1 MSVRVAPLRSG
12 AGDPENSIQNKPM
25 IFWRVAAMRAPRTVT
40 NGSKQA
46 HSSSDINPRIKRASF
61 RKRP

>member
-1 MSVRVAPLRSG
+1 MSVQVAPLRSG

-25 IFWRVAAMRAPRTVT
+25 IFWRTSAMRAANRHEWLKA
-40 NGSKQA
+40 G